1 MTMGRFWH
9 IEGAMFEF
17 AQIYLYVFGALTIV
31 GGVIGFVKAGS
42 KASLIAG
49 GISGV
54 LLLVAGWLTASKP
67 TAGLVLGLILS
78 LLLAGRFVP
87 AFLKTKKPMP
97 AGMMSVLSIV
107 GLVVTALALFSHH

>member
-1 MTMGRFWH
+1 
-9 IEGAMFEF
+9 MFEF
-17 AQIYLYVFGALTIV
+17 TRIYLFIFGVLTIV

-54 LLLVAGWLTASKP
+54 LLLVAGWLVASGSVM
-67 TAGLVLGLILS
+67 AGMILGLIVS
-78 LLLAGRFVP
+78 LLLAGRFLP

-97 AGMMSVLSIV
+97 AGMMSVLSVV
-107 GLVVTALALFSHH
+107 GLVLTALYLFGVH